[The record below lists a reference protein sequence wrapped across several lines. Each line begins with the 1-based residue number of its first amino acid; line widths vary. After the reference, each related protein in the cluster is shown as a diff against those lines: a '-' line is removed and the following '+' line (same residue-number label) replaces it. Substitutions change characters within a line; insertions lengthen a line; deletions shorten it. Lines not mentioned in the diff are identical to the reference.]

1 MIENEFQSTLGKK
14 ALRMKLLLNICE
26 IYLGTVLFSLISHS
40 QISFFTYQSKKQRA
54 KFKWGLSENNCLHKG
69 VRLIANL
76 FKNFIRG
83 GVKLKQSVWCEEGN
97 LQFLP
102 AAFFYL
108 RICHLGTI
116 FLLSSIFQTTK
127 HSQNLENDVK
137 TDPTPSISQLKI
149 NLALEK
155 WSTPIFSIPITKITA
170 FLEFFLQWS
179 PSFFVSLTKKIH
191 IGPPFHIRFFT
202 KKTIFFC

>member
-1 MIENEFQSTLGKK
+1 
-14 ALRMKLLLNICE
+14 MKLLLNIWE

-40 QISFFTYQSKKQRA
+40 QISFLTYQSKKQRA

-69 VRLIANL
+69 VRLVANL

-102 AAFFYL
+102 TNIFLFEDLSSWDYF
-108 RICHLGTI
+108 
-116 FLLSSIFQTTK
+116 FLLSSIFWAIK
-127 HSQNLENDVK
+127 HSQNLENDVE

-170 FLEFFLQWS
+170 RPVHFW
-179 PSFFVSLTKKIH
+179 SFFIVVPSIFGIFNKKNPCQPPIPYPFSLPKKL
-191 IGPPFHIRFFT
+191 FS
-202 KKTIFFC
+202 FC